1 MVVRSSGGMLEEVDD
16 DLCGDFFDHID
27 DLLDFPVED
36 LDVDGAGDEQGE
48 VGLLG
53 AADPPPISAG
63 SPPFS
68 GSLSTED
75 DLAAGL
81 AVPVSFHSHRYFSF
95 SFKKFQSL
103 AMVVVL
109 LRV

>member
-1 MVVRSSGGMLEEVDD
+1 MVVRSIGDGMLEVVED

-36 LDVDGAGDEQGE
+36 LDVAGAGDEQGG
-48 VGLLG
+48 VDLLG
-53 AADPPPISAG
+53 AADLPPIPAG
-63 SPPFS
+63 SPPYS

-81 AVPVSFHSHRYFSF
+81 AVPVSLRSLRYLSI
-95 SFKKFQSL
+95 SYKKFQSL
-103 AMVVVL
+103 SL
-109 LRV
+109 FTQHR